1 MTRPNHAAD
10 FVSQS
15 FLRMDQKYF
24 EKLFFSKKF
33 ENSKLAFLKF
43 ISEILKT
50 ILERKKFDPKISPMS
65 TKIQRLEMER
75 NSISK
80 SRKSRSENYSVR
92 CPPKNGSFSSLKIWN
107 FLTRNSWKF
116 HRISSDILKIVISD
130 YGTFMY
136 LLFKQNDYADI
147 IIIAL
152 FKLMTDLLTRPSIIS
167 SYHLLK

>member
-50 ILERKKFDPKISPMS
+50 ILERKKIDPKISPMS

-92 CPPKNGSFSSLKIWN
+92 CLPKNGSLKISI
-107 FLTRNSWKF
+107 FLTRNS
-116 HRISSDILKIVISD
+116 
-130 YGTFMY
+130 
-136 LLFKQNDYADI
+136 
-147 IIIAL
+147 
-152 FKLMTDLLTRPSIIS
+152 
-167 SYHLLK
+167 